1 MNVKRIFTHL
11 FYPGWWLRRDFP
23 PTELEKIEAAIKQS
37 ESTHS
42 GEIRF
47 AIESALPL
55 KALWNN
61 ETPTERA
68 IEVFSLLRVW
78 DTEDN
83 NGVLIYLLLADRKV
97 EITTD
102 RAINKVVDL
111 QQWQRICRLIEDHF
125 KKGEFSQ
132 GVVKG
137 IDEISVLLNTHFPIA
152 ADDINELS
160 NKPVIL

>member
-1 MNVKRIFTHL
+1 MTFKRIFTHL

-23 PTELEKIEAAIKQS
+23 PTELSKIEAAIAKS
-37 ESTHS
+37 EKAHS

-83 NGVLIYLLLADRKV
+83 NGVLIYLLLADKKV
-97 EITTD
+97 EITAD
-102 RAINKVVDL
+102 RAINKVVDKHE
-111 QQWQRICRLIEDHF
+111 WQRICQLMEADF

-132 GVVKG
+132 GVIKG
-137 IDEISVLLNTHFPIA
+137 IDEISLLLNNHFPLTA
-152 ADDINELS
+152 NDINELS
-160 NKPVIL
+160 DKPVIL